1 MPTTNKLNEIL
12 ASREGEE
19 LVMGDILRVLALFRK
34 LWSSE
39 VKSEVTSL
47 RLSLNEEPVS
57 MEEIENAINR
67 LRKLGFVKVEER
79 YRTEPTG
86 RSIKDTLISLSLREE
101 EIIDIYL
108 DERLREYQRKR
119 YEAYTSTNI

>member
-1 MPTTNKLNEIL
+1 MSTTNKLNEIL
-12 ASREGEE
+12 ASREREE
-19 LVMGDILRVLALFRK
+19 LVMGDVLRVLALFRK

-39 VKSEVTSL
+39 VRSEVTSL

-57 MEEIENAINR
+57 IEEIENAINK
-67 LRKLGFVKVEER
+67 LRKLGFIKVEER
-79 YRTEPTG
+79 YRTAPTG
-86 RSIKDTLISLSLREE
+86 RSVKDTLVSLSLREE
-101 EIIDIYL
+101 EIINIYL